1 MIISRLKKSIKK
13 FTEAILTIFLV
24 LVFFSM
30 FLFVLNALF
39 PSGTGLYSII
49 SFDGSSSRTG
59 LLKQAIRKLLLVQ
72 GEQETDPD
80 TGETLAATLNSVHNH
95 VKSKRARSIAWRKAK
110 EKMPLYD
117 RDSIQTFSRS
127 SAEIQFDKNYLLQ
140 MRERSIVVIR
150 QLANDL
156 LLGEKRSVVVLVD
169 GELRG
174 KITGSGQKPLY
185 MEVATPS
192 ATIRS
197 QARQKTNEE
206 IEFKITVNPD
216 KSSTITV
223 YQGKAEVLSGGKKVV
238 VESNQATLVPLYQ
251 VPFKP
256 VPLPQTVTLKFPE
269 DSRKYFYQK
278 LPPKIRFT
286 WDYQPESK
294 GYQFVLARDYS
305 FRNIVTD
312 ESLVKPGLVH
322 GNLKKGI
329 YFWKVKTQGQYGD
342 GLFSDIRRFEV
353 VKDHTPPM
361 LSVQFPSAI
370 VTSDSCT
377 VQGKTEPGANV
388 FVDGN
393 PVKTSVGG
401 EFRHKLKL
409 QRGINVI
416 VVEAVD
422 LADNVEY
429 RSQLIHGKF

>member
-1 MIISRLKKSIKK
+1 MFANRLKKSIKR

-30 FLFVLNALF
+30 FLFVLNTLF
-39 PSGTGLYSII
+39 PSGAGLYSII
-49 SFDGSSSRTG
+49 SSDGTSSRTS

-80 TGETLAATLNSVHNH
+80 TGETLAATLNSIHNH
-95 VKSKRARSIAWRKAK
+95 VKSKRARAIAWKTAK

-117 RDSIQTFSRS
+117 RDSVQTFSRS
-127 SAEIQFDKNYLLQ
+127 SAEIQFDQNNLLQ

-156 LLGEKRSVVVLVD
+156 LLGEKRSVVVLVE
-169 GELRG
+169 GELSG

-185 MEVATPS
+185 MEVTTPS
-192 ATIRS
+192 ATIKS

-206 IEFKITVNPD
+206 TEFKITVNPD

-223 YQGKAEVLSGGKKVV
+223 YHGIAEVVSRGKKVV

-278 LPPKIRFT
+278 LPPKIRFN
-286 WDYQPESK
+286 WNYQPESK

-305 FRNIVTD
+305 FRNIVAD

-322 GNLKKGI
+322 GNLKKGT
-329 YFWKVKTQGQYGD
+329 YFWKVRAQGQYGD

-361 LSVQFPSAI
+361 LSVRFPSAI

-377 VQGKTEPGANV
+377 VQGKTEPGAHV
-388 FVDGN
+388 FVDGY
-393 PVKTSVGG
+393 PVKTSGNG
-401 EFRHKLKL
+401 QFSHKLKL